1 MEQYIELSQKQGLAQ
16 HMIQSMEILQM
27 NAPELE
33 SYLENLALENP
44 VIELDERGREDLPKQ
59 QEKQEELQLKL
70 DWLESTDLQNRV
82 YYQQERSDDNPADNW
97 HDQNWEE
104 ESLSDYLLSQILL
117 SDFSPL
123 DRSILKF
130 MILSLDE
137 RGYYPDEL
145 SVAAETYHV
154 DIPHI
159 ERLLQVIQ
167 SLNPA
172 GIGARSL
179 EECLL
184 LQIERSGNTS
194 KLAEAIIKNHLNDIA
209 KHHLAQIA
217 KKLHASTEETVLACE
232 EIRKLSPKPGSSFY
246 SRNYLHYITPD
257 VIVVT
262 LEGSFEILINEYRY
276 SGFHISSYYENMH
289 RTIPD
294 KEAKSYLHEK
304 LQQAR
309 WVSNCIE
316 QRASTLARVM
326 RELVQFQN
334 DFFLRGTGYKRP
346 MKLSCLADKLE
357 LHESTVSRALH
368 GKYLQCHWGIFPLNY
383 FLTSAAGKAAGTT
396 QEKTPEQVKALIQ
409 TIVDGENK
417 QKPYSDQA
425 ISERLLQYDIHIS
438 RRTVNKYRTEM
449 NLPDKNGRKEW

>member
-1 MEQYIELSQKQGLAQ
+1 MEQYIELSQKQGLGQ

-44 VIELDERGREDLPKQ
+44 VIELEERSRDELPKREEDLQ
-59 QEKQEELQLKL
+59 RKL

-82 YYQQERSDDNPADNW
+82 YYQQERGSDNPENNW

-117 SDFSPL
+117 SDFSTL
-123 DRSILKF
+123 DRSILEF

-145 SVAAETYHV
+145 SVAAEKYHV
-154 DIPHI
+154 ETSYI
-159 ERLLQVIQ
+159 ERLLHIIQ
-167 SLNPA
+167 SLTPA
-172 GIGARSL
+172 GVGARSL

-184 LQIERSGNTS
+184 LQMERSGKKD
-194 KLAEAIIKNHLNDIA
+194 KLAESIVKNHLNDIA
-209 KHHLAQIA
+209 KNHLPHIA
-217 KKLHASTEETVLACE
+217 KKLNASMDDVSRACE
-232 EIRKLSPKPGSSFY
+232 QIRRLNPKPGSSFY
-246 SRNYLHYITPD
+246 CRNYLHYITPD

-262 LEGSFEILINEYRY
+262 LERSFEILINEYKY
-276 SGFHISSYYENMH
+276 PGFQISSYYQNMH
-289 RTIPD
+289 RTIAD
-294 KEAKSYLHEK
+294 KEAKAYLYEK
-304 LQQAR
+304 IRQAK
-309 WVSNCIE
+309 WVSGCIE
-316 QRASTLARVM
+316 QRASTLSRVM
-326 RELVQFQN
+326 RELVQIQN
-334 DFFLRGTGYKRP
+334 GFFLRGAGYKCP
-346 MKLSCLADKLE
+346 MKLSDLADRLG

-383 FLTSAAGKAAGTT
+383 FLTSAAGKASDTA

-425 ISERLLQYDIHIS
+425 ISERLQQYDIHIS

-449 NLPDKNGRKEW
+449 NLPDKNGRKRW

>member
-59 QEKQEELQLKL
+59 QEKQEELQRKL

-179 EECLL
+179 EESLL
-184 LQIERSGNTS
+184 LQIERSGNSS

-217 KKLHASTEETVLACE
+217 RKLHASTEETVLACE
-232 EIRKLSPKPGSSFY
+232 EIG
-246 SRNYLHYITPD
+246 
-257 VIVVT
+257 
-262 LEGSFEILINEYRY
+262 
-276 SGFHISSYYENMH
+276 
-289 RTIPD
+289 
-294 KEAKSYLHEK
+294 
-304 LQQAR
+304 
-309 WVSNCIE
+309 
-316 QRASTLARVM
+316 RAHV
-326 RELVQFQN
+326 
-334 DFFLRGTGYKRP
+334 
-346 MKLSCLADKLE
+346 
-357 LHESTVSRALH
+357 
-368 GKYLQCHWGIFPLNY
+368 
-383 FLTSAAGKAAGTT
+383 
-396 QEKTPEQVKALIQ
+396 
-409 TIVDGENK
+409 
-417 QKPYSDQA
+417 
-425 ISERLLQYDIHIS
+425 
-438 RRTVNKYRTEM
+438 
-449 NLPDKNGRKEW
+449 